1 MVPSQMPTAAVD
13 TAHTMA
19 SGSPCMSRLGD
30 SANRNGTMYAA
41 QPMRVA
47 VHPVL
52 STSEPA
58 MLAAAKADS
67 ATGGVT
73 IDMMPKYSRNMCAA
87 MGATP
92 TLTSAGAMSVA
103 MMMYTPTVGSP
114 RPRMIA
120 MTAVRA
126 SMPGRL
132 SPVMVSSCS

>member
-1 MVPSQMPTAAVD
+1 MPSEALS
-13 TAHTMA
+13 TAHRMV
-19 SGSPCMSRLGD
+19 SGAPCMSRLGD

-47 VHPVL
+47 VQPVL

-58 MLAAAKADS
+58 MLAAANADS

-92 TLTSAGAMSVA
+92 TFTRAGAISVA
-103 MMMYTPTVGSP
+103 MMMYTPT
-114 RPRMIA
+114 
-120 MTAVRA
+120 
-126 SMPGRL
+126 
-132 SPVMVSSCS
+132 